1 VILGGSR
8 FARHRSFHYLIFM
21 FKLIF
26 DENLVADC
34 VVMNWVV
41 TLKGIEWKMNGEK

>member
-1 VILGGSR
+1 VIFGGSR

-34 VVMNWVV
+34 VVMNCV
-41 TLKGIEWKMNGEK
+41 TLKEGN